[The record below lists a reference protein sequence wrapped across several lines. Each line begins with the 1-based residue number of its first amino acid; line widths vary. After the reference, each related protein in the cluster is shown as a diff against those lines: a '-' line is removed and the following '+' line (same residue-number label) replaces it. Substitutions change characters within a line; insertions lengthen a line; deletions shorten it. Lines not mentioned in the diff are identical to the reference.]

1 MSLLLGLQSAV
12 TPLGGLLCCGSL
24 PDPKDCFGM
33 QHGREGCSPA
43 CSQYSSLPAAGLKM
57 HSVGGSH
64 TLHSPCRDE
73 QLRELR
79 MLDDP
84 DSSLPFIRQILSAL
98 RANVG
103 GDAAVL
109 GFIGT
114 PWTLAAYAIEGAS
127 DRWGSWSVISPNM
140 AFNPTQLLTLRISC
154 SVPVAVATCVVP

>member
-1 MSLLLGLQSAV
+1 MLRQSARSH
-12 TPLGGLLCCGSL
+12 GLRCDASARSHC
-24 PDPKDCFGM
+24 
-33 QHGREGCSPA
+33 
-43 CSQYSSLPAAGLKM
+43 SSLPVTDSKM

-64 TLHSPCRDE
+64 TLQLPCRDE

-103 GDAAVL
+103 GEAAVL

-127 DRWGSWSVISPNM
+127 DRWGS
-140 AFNPTQLLTLRISC
+140 ARLNPHMRYAGAQQLQ
-154 SVPVAVATCVVP
+154 PVELDAAHMPLV